1 MNDPRRAALSAA
13 LQAPPAG
20 GPPPMPAAGPGG
32 PSMGAPM
39 PPDQAMQFLGSM
51 GITPDNLP
59 MVAQAIESVMGAMG
73 GAGAG
78 GAGGPPPGPPQGGP
92 PPGAM

>member
-13 LQAPPAG
+13 LQAPPQG
-20 GPPPMPAAGPGG
+20 GPPPGAPPQGAAPQ
-32 PSMGAPM
+32 GAGPM

-59 MVAQAIESVMGAMG
+59 LVAQAIQTVMGAG
-73 GAGAG
+73 APPAAPAGA
-78 GAGGPPPGPPQGGP
+78 PPGMP
-92 PPGAM
+92 A